1 MIIPHKMDFQAG
13 YLRKRPQTRYH
24 ALDSADLILHN
35 GRILTANESF
45 DIVQALAIANDLIIA
60 SGSNEDCL
68 AFRRPNTT
76 VIDLQGR
83 CVIPGLVDSHHHFTN
98 RAARAHNGVRIDYY
112 TSVSE
117 VIAGVAE
124 KAREALPGQLILS
137 NAGNAIELFD
147 ELRAPTLAEL
157 DEAAP
162 NNPVILTLEDGLHVN
177 TCMLDLAGFNAQT
190 PVPAG
195 GAIERDPT
203 SGTLTGVVAGTATAL
218 IWEAASRGGAGARI
232 YSSNQMREAFLWG
245 QRQANAVGLTGVR
258 HPHTEPQ
265 EMRVLQS
272 LWEDEALTLRVAM
285 DVGFE
290 PHTQPPED
298 IARALSHFAVTQ
310 PFGDE
315 WLRFHGVGEL
325 GVDQSTD
332 GMLVSWPYK
341 VLPPAAR
348 GNPSYNGIQRVDQ
361 ATYNQV
367 IAAVANSGWRPV
379 IHAGGDVAIDMVLDA
394 FEAIDAVEPVYGK
407 RWVVDHCH
415 YGMARHIPRIAKL
428 GACVSMQ
435 YHGYMYYPIFAS
447 YHGAEEASHLFPARQ
462 FIDAGIVVAAGSDY
476 SKMPPNPWEGIYFFT
491 TRDTKKW
498 GVIGPEH
505 RVTRAEALRMYTANC
520 AYMSFEEHIKGTLEP
535 GKLADLLILSGSY
548 LDCSDKE
555 LLSLRP
561 LNTFVGGKMVYK
573 DPRSP
578 FDCPDS
584 LRR

>member
-1 MIIPHKMDFQAG
+1 MIKPNRLDLQAG
-13 YLRKRPQTRYH
+13 YLRTTARRAPSLRGP
-24 ALDSADLILHN
+24 ADLILHN
-35 GRILTANESF
+35 GRILTANSAF
-45 DIVQALAIANDLIIA
+45 DIVEALAVVGDRILV
-60 SGSNEDCL
+60 SGSNAECL
-68 AFRRPNTT
+68 QTRGSGTT
-76 VIDLQGR
+76 LIDLQGR

-112 TSVSE
+112 TSVNE

-124 KAREALPGQLILS
+124 KAREAAPGQLILS

-147 ELRAPTLAEL
+147 ELRAPTLGEL
-157 DEAAP
+157 DQAAP
-162 NNPVILTLEDGLHVN
+162 DHPVILTLEDGLHVN
-177 TCMLDLAGFNAQT
+177 TRMLELAGFTPQT

-195 GAIERDPT
+195 GAIERDPA
-203 SGTLTGVVAGTATAL
+203 SGQLTGVVAGTATAL
-218 IWEAASRGGAGARI
+218 IWEAASRGGTGARI
-232 YSSNQMREAFLWG
+232 YSSSQMREAFLWG
-245 QRQANAVGLTGVR
+245 QRQANAMGLTGVR
-258 HPHTEPQ
+258 HPQTEPQ

-272 LWEDEALTLRVAM
+272 LWEDGALTLRVAM

-290 PHTQPPED
+290 PHHQPPED
-298 IARALSHFAVTQ
+298 IARALKHFAVTQ

-341 VLPPAAR
+341 TLPPAAR
-348 GNPSYNGIQRVDQ
+348 GDKNYSGIRRVDQ

-379 IHAGGDVAIDMVLDA
+379 IHAGGDVAIDMVLEA
-394 FEAIDAVEPVYGK
+394 FEAIDAVEPVHGK
-407 RWVVDHCH
+407 RWIVDHCH
-415 YGMARHIPRIAKL
+415 YGMDRHIPRIVRL

-447 YHGAEEASHLFPARQ
+447 YHGAEEATHLFPARQ

-476 SKMPPNPWEGIYFFT
+476 SKMPPNPWEGLYFFT

-520 AYMSFEEHIKGTLEP
+520 AYLSFEEHLKGTLEA
-535 GKLADLLILSGSY
+535 GKLADFLILSGDY
-548 LDCSDKE
+548 LTVSDKE

-561 LNTFVGGKMVYK
+561 LNTFVGGQMVYR
-573 DPRSP
+573 DARSP
-578 FDCPDS
+578 FDCPPA

>member
-1 MIIPHKMDFQAG
+1 MIKPKRLDLQAG
-13 YLRKRPQTRYH
+13 YRRGPPRSAPSLRGP
-24 ALDSADLILHN
+24 ADLILHN
-35 GRILTANESF
+35 GKILTANQDF
-45 DIVQALAIANDLIIA
+45 DIVEALAIVGDRILM
-60 SGSNEDCL
+60 SGSSAECL
-68 AFRRPNTT
+68 QTCGPDTT
-76 VIDLQGR
+76 VIDLRGH

-112 TSVSE
+112 TSVAE

-124 KAREALPGQLILS
+124 KAREASPGQLILS
-137 NAGNAIELFD
+137 NAGNAIELLD
-147 ELRAPTLAEL
+147 ELRAPTLTEL

-162 NNPVILTLEDGLHVN
+162 DNPVILTLEDGLHVN
-177 TCMLDLAGFNAQT
+177 SRMLELAAFT
-190 PVPAG
+190 PETPIPAG
-195 GAIERDPT
+195 GAIERDPAN
-203 SGTLTGVVAGTATAL
+203 GRLTGVVAGTATAL

-232 YSSNQMREAFLWG
+232 YSSSQMREAFLWG
-245 QRQANAVGLTGVR
+245 QRQANAMGLTGVR

-272 LWEDEALTLRVAM
+272 LWEDGALTLRVAM

-290 PHTQPPED
+290 PHLQPPEEV
-298 IARALSHFAVTQ
+298 ARALAHFAVTQ

-341 VLPPAAR
+341 TLPPAAR
-348 GNPSYNGIQRVDQ
+348 GDKNYSGIRRLDQ
-361 ATYNQV
+361 NTYTQV
-367 IAAVANSGWRPV
+367 ITAVANTGWRPV
-379 IHAGGDVAIDMVLDA
+379 IHAGGDVAIDMVLEA
-394 FEAIDAVEPVYGK
+394 FESIDAIEPVNGK
-407 RWVVDHCH
+407 RWIIDHCH
-415 YGMARHIPRIAKL
+415 YGMDRHIPRITKL

-476 SKMPPNPWEGIYFFT
+476 SKMPPNPWEGLYFFT

-505 RVTRAEALRMYTANC
+505 KVTRAEALRMYTANC
-520 AYMSFEEHIKGTLEP
+520 AYLSFEEHLKGTLEA
-535 GKLADLLILSGSY
+535 GKLADFLILSGDY
-548 LDCSDKE
+548 LMVPDKE

-561 LNTFVGGKMVYK
+561 LNTFVGGSMVYR

-578 FDCPDS
+578 FDCPQA
-584 LRR
+584 LCR